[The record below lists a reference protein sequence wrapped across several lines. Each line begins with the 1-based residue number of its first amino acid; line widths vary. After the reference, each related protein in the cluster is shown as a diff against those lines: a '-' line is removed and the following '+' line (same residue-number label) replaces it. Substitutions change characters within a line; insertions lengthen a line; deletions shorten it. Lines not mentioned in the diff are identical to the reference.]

1 MAAPSSLGEAA
12 KEAAIV
18 RVTSQTRVSFTVFID
33 VDLGMH
39 VTADVDHGYTTVLG
53 PVAWRAPETFIT
65 TEKGQI
71 ASPESDVYMLG
82 GCLLELYT
90 RCSRTPFDWLPDD
103 DVAVFRRHPST
114 RAVTTLQVRDNNVD
128 SAACSYHIT

>member
-1 MAAPSSLGEAA
+1 MRYIRLYARFPAADADHDYTALLSPMA
-12 KEAAIV
+12 
-18 RVTSQTRVSFTVFID
+18 RC
-33 VDLGMH
+33 
-39 VTADVDHGYTTVLG
+39 
-53 PVAWRAPETFIT
+53 APETFIAT
-65 TEKGQI
+65 GEYQI